1 MKAERE
7 CKGHGH
13 PAVNSSNP
21 QEPEEQC
28 VANTDA
34 VEREIRKLKEKKQEL
49 EQQIRSAY
57 GDENKV
63 KELERKL
70 GQVENELKRKD
81 NDTYRRQNTSFSEK
95 R

>member
-1 MKAERE
+1 MVDYMDFFN
-7 CKGHGH
+7 CYVMGIVQMLTGL
-13 PAVNSSNP
+13 S
-21 QEPEEQC
+21 
-28 VANTDA
+28 
-34 VEREIRKLKEKKQEL
+34 LL
-49 EQQIRSAY
+49 EQEEHLLDRYVEEVKVRYEQIRSAY